1 MLDIIPLVEYK
12 LVAAFHVVRTR
23 QTLVDNNDGIFM

>member
-12 LVAAFHVVRTR
+12 LVAAFHVRTR